1 MNLLFLSLINCLYLL
16 IIKLVEREIYMRLDK
31 YLKVARILK
40 RRSVSKEM
48 ADSERVYVNG
58 KAAKPA
64 HTVKVGDEVAIVFGQ
79 KKLTV
84 RVKMLKEQIKKEEAS
99 DLYEIISEEYIN
111 ELED

>member
-1 MNLLFLSLINCLYLL
+1 
-16 IIKLVEREIYMRLDK
+16 MRLDK

-40 RRSVSKEM
+40 RRTISKEM

-58 KAAKPA
+58 KVVKPSY
-64 HTVKVGDEVAIVFGQ
+64 TVKVGDEIAIIFGQ

-84 RVKMLKEQIKKEEAS
+84 RVNMLKENIKKDEAS

-111 ELED
+111 VAE

>member
-1 MNLLFLSLINCLYLL
+1 
-16 IIKLVEREIYMRLDK
+16 MRLDK

-40 RRSVSKEM
+40 RRTISKEM

-58 KAAKPA
+58 KAAKPS
-64 HTVKVGDEVAIVFGQ
+64 HTVKVGDEVAIIFGQ

-84 RVKMLKEQIKKEEAS
+84 RVMMLKENIKKEEAS

-111 ELED
+111 EVE